1 MKNLPNFFDLDLDN
15 FNQNLT
21 DKLNTFRKNIDEL
34 TKQKEFTWD
43 TLMLPL
49 DNMDDELSHFWSPV
63 SHLHSVVNSEKLRE
77 IYKVAVTELS
87 LYSTEVGQNKAL
99 YQAIKSLKPT
109 NDTEKKIIQD
119 ELLGFELS
127 GVALEE
133 EQKKRFS
140 DIQTKLPELSTQFET
155 NLLDSTNAW
164 KKEVTNSEALTGM
177 PEHAINT
184 AKLLGAEKNN
194 YVLTLDA
201 PCFQA
206 VVTYADDE
214 KLREEMYQAYVT
226 RASDQFKI
234 APEFDNSTIIKDLLA
249 LKHEKAQ
256 LLGFDNYAELSLA
269 TKMAPSTSKV
279 MQFLNELANK
289 SQAQAKQEFSDLET
303 YAHKKLN
310 PWDVAYY
317 SEKQQ
322 QEHYAIS
329 QEDLRPYFPQSKTL
343 QGMFSIVSKLYDI
356 HFEEQSNVSTWHPD
370 VLYFEMYNKMGESI
384 GGLYMDLYAR
394 KNKRGGAW
402 MDDFISYRKLSDD
415 TTQTP
420 VAFLTCN
427 FAPPSEKAEAYFS
440 HDEVLTLFHE
450 FGHCLHHLMTN
461 IPYLAAAGI
470 NGVEWDAVELP
481 SQIFENWCWQKEALI
496 PLTQHKDTKEPLS
509 DELFDKLIK
518 AKNFQSAMTMLRQIE
533 FSLFDFMIHK
543 DYNAKNPEDVLTTI
557 TELRKKLSVI
567 PSTPYNRFPQ
577 AFSHIFAG
585 GYAAGYYSYKWAEVL
600 SSDAFSKF
608 EEEGILNEKTG
619 KAFLTQLLSRGSSRS
634 ALASFIAFRG
644 REPSIDALIRH
655 NGITG

>member
-214 KLREEMYQAYVT
+214 KLREE
-226 RASDQFKI
+226 F
-234 APEFDNSTIIKDLLA
+234 IKLMSHVLQIN
-249 LKHEKAQ
+249 LK
-256 LLGFDNYAELSLA
+256 
-269 TKMAPSTSKV
+269 
-279 MQFLNELANK
+279 
-289 SQAQAKQEFSDLET
+289 
-303 YAHKKLN
+303 
-310 PWDVAYY
+310 
-317 SEKQQ
+317 
-322 QEHYAIS
+322 
-329 QEDLRPYFPQSKTL
+329 
-343 QGMFSIVSKLYDI
+343 
-356 HFEEQSNVSTWHPD
+356 
-370 VLYFEMYNKMGESI
+370 
-384 GGLYMDLYAR
+384 
-394 KNKRGGAW
+394 
-402 MDDFISYRKLSDD
+402 
-415 TTQTP
+415 
-420 VAFLTCN
+420 
-427 FAPPSEKAEAYFS
+427 
-440 HDEVLTLFHE
+440 
-450 FGHCLHHLMTN
+450 
-461 IPYLAAAGI
+461 
-470 NGVEWDAVELP
+470 
-481 SQIFENWCWQKEALI
+481 
-496 PLTQHKDTKEPLS
+496 
-509 DELFDKLIK
+509 
-518 AKNFQSAMTMLRQIE
+518 
-533 FSLFDFMIHK
+533 
-543 DYNAKNPEDVLTTI
+543 
-557 TELRKKLSVI
+557 
-567 PSTPYNRFPQ
+567 
-577 AFSHIFAG
+577 
-585 GYAAGYYSYKWAEVL
+585 
-600 SSDAFSKF
+600 
-608 EEEGILNEKTG
+608 
-619 KAFLTQLLSRGSSRS
+619 
-634 ALASFIAFRG
+634 
-644 REPSIDALIRH
+644 
-655 NGITG
+655 